1 MKRQRDS
8 LAKILLLQEKLHKLS
23 AWRVAALDRQRIEL
37 AAAQQDTIAAID
49 QDVMSHRLL
58 LESATRRLRLI
69 GNLIELNKLQHAA
82 QTKHSL
88 EQGARAKVVERMVD
102 RVDEKYRKQVE
113 RNDLTDL
120 IERALN
126 RPSAS
131 SA

>member
-23 AWRVAALDRQRIEL
+23 TWKVAALDRQRIEL

-49 QDVMSHRLL
+49 QDLMNHRVLL
-58 LESATRRLRLI
+58 AGATRRLRLI
-69 GNLIELNKLQHAA
+69 DNLIELNKLQHAA

-88 EQGARAKVVERMVD
+88 EQGAKAKIVERMVD
-102 RVDEKYRKQVE
+102 RVDEEYRKHVE
-113 RNDLTDL
+113 RKELTDL
-120 IERALN
+120 IERALG